1 MSLLRIRKPKT
12 RKGKK
17 VLLARE
23 PQLIESARIMLFLD
37 GRKCGGNVKLCM
49 KDLQTLKKPL
59 VKVLNRKNDITPFD
73 DPSSLEFLTM
83 KNNAALFSFGSTS
96 KKRPDNIILGRI
108 FENEVLDMFE
118 LGIKRYQAIS
128 EFKNEKIGAC
138 VKPCLVF
145 NGPKWAQTEEL
156 RRLRNL
162 FIDTFQREKVESI
175 RLQGIEHVLSFTVT
189 DDMNILMRSYRILL
203 KKSGQRTP
211 RIELE
216 EIGPS
221 VDFAIRRTK
230 IASEDLYKQARKQP
244 KQLKVGKKKNI
255 STDALGNTKGRV
267 HLGKQ
272 QTGSIQTRRVK
283 ALRKTPE
290 EKKDTRQRKKVA
302 LKAAAAEALANS
314 KGNPFSS

>member
-17 VLLARE
+17 ILMARE
-23 PQLIESARIMLFLD
+23 PQLIESARTMLFVD
-37 GRKCGGNVKLCM
+37 GRKCGGNVKQCM
-49 KDLQTLKKPL
+49 KDLNQLKKPL

-83 KNNAALFSFGSTS
+83 KNDAALFVFGSTS
-96 KKRPDNIILGRI
+96 KKRPDNIVLGRL

-128 EFKNEKIGAC
+128 EFKNDKIGAC

-145 NGPKWAQTEEL
+145 NGPQWAQTEEL

-162 FIDTFQREKVESI
+162 FIDTFHREKVESI
-175 RLQGIEHVLSFTVT
+175 RLQGVEHVMSFTVT
-189 DDMNILMRSYRILL
+189 DDMNILLRSYKILL
-203 KKSGQRTP
+203 KKSGQKTP

-221 VDFAIRRTK
+221 ADFAIRRTK

-244 KQLKVGKKKNI
+244 KQLKEGKKKNI
-255 STDALGNTKGRV
+255 STDALGNKKGRV
-267 HLGKQ
+267 HMGKQ
-272 QTGSIQTRRVK
+272 LTGSIQTRRVK

-290 EKKDTRQRKKVA
+290 EKKENRQKKKVA
-302 LKAAAAEALANS
+302 LKTAAAEALAAS
-314 KGNPFSS
+314 Q

>member
-23 PQLIESARIMLFLD
+23 PQLVEPARTMVFLD
-37 GRKCGGNVKLCM
+37 GRKCGGNVKQCM
-49 KDLQTLKKPL
+49 KDLQQLKKPL

-73 DPSSLEFLTM
+73 DPSSLEFLAM
-83 KNNAALFSFGSTS
+83 KNDAAQFAFGSTS
-96 KKRPDNIILGRI
+96 KKRPDNIVLGRI
-108 FENEVLDMFE
+108 FENEILDMFE
-118 LGIKRYQAIS
+118 LGIKRYLSIS
-128 EFKNEKIGAC
+128 DFKNEKIGTC

-162 FIDTFQREKVESI
+162 FIDTFHREKVESI

-189 DDMNILMRSYRILL
+189 DDMNILMRSYQILL
-203 KKSGQRTP
+203 KKSGQKTP

-221 VDFAIRRTK
+221 ADFSIRRTK
-230 IASEDLYKQARKQP
+230 IASEDLYKQSRKQP
-244 KQLKVGKKKNI
+244 KQLKVTKKKNI
-255 STDALGNTKGRV
+255 TTDGLGNTKGRV

-272 QTGSIQTRRVK
+272 ETGSIQTRRVK
-283 ALRKTPE
+283 ALKKTPE
-290 EKKDTRQRKKVA
+290 EKRADRQKKKVA
-302 LKAAAAEALANS
+302 LKAAAIEALTAS
-314 KGNPFSS
+314 G

>member
-1 MSLLRIRKPKT
+1 M
-12 RKGKK
+12 
-17 VLLARE
+17 LLARE
-23 PQLIESARIMLFLD
+23 PQLIESARTMLFVD
-37 GRKCGGNVKLCM
+37 GRKCAGNVKLCM
-49 KDLQTLKKPL
+49 KDLQQLKKPL

-83 KNNAALFSFGSTS
+83 KNDAALFSFGSTS
-96 KKRPDNIILGRI
+96 KKRPDNIVIGRI

-118 LGIKRYQAIS
+118 LGIKRYQSIS
-128 EFKNEKIGAC
+128 DFKNEKIGAC

-156 RRLRNL
+156 RRLRNF
-162 FIDTFQREKVESI
+162 FIDMFQREKVESI
-175 RLQGIEHVLSFTVT
+175 RLQGVEHVISFTVN
-189 DDMNILMRSYRILL
+189 DDMSILMRSYKILL
-203 KKSGQRTP
+203 KKSGQKTP

-221 VDFAIRRTK
+221 ADFSIRRTK
-230 IASEDLYKQARKQP
+230 IASEDLYKLARKQP
-244 KQLKVGKKKNI
+244 KQLRVTKKKNL

-283 ALRKTPE
+283 ALKKSPE
-290 EKKDTRQRKKVA
+290 EKRADRQKKKVA
-302 LKAAAAEALANS
+302 LKAAAVEALSATE
-314 KGNPFSS
+314 

>member
-17 VLLARE
+17 VLMARE
-23 PQLIESARIMLFLD
+23 PQLIEPARSMLFVD
-37 GRKCGGNVKLCM
+37 GRKCGGNVKQYM
-49 KDLQTLKKPL
+49 KDLHQLKKPL

-83 KNNAALFSFGSTS
+83 KNDTAMFSFGSTS
-96 KKRPDNIILGRI
+96 KKRPDNIIIGRI

-118 LGIKRYQAIS
+118 LGIRRYQAIA

-145 NGPKWAQTEEL
+145 NGPKWAQSEEL
-156 RRLRNL
+156 RRLRSM
-162 FIDTFQREKVESI
+162 FIDMFQREKVESI

-189 DDMNILMRSYRILL
+189 DDMNVLMRSYKILL
-203 KKSGQRTP
+203 KKSGQKTP

-221 VDFAIRRTK
+221 ADFSIRRTK
-230 IASEDLYKQARKQP
+230 IASEDLYKLARKQP
-244 KQLKVGKKKNI
+244 KQLKVTKKKNI
-255 STDALGNTKGRV
+255 STDILGNTKGRI

-283 ALRKTPE
+283 ALKKSPE
-290 EKKDTRQRKKVA
+290 EKRTDRQKKKVA
-302 LKAAAAEALANS
+302 LKAAAAEALAAAE
-314 KGNPFSS
+314 

>member
-23 PQLIESARIMLFLD
+23 PQLIESARSMLFVD
-37 GRKCGGNVKLCM
+37 GRKCSGNVKLCM
-49 KDLQTLKKPL
+49 RDLQQLKKPL
-59 VKVLNRKNDITPFD
+59 VKILHRKNDITPFD

-83 KNNAALFSFGSTS
+83 KNDTALFTFGSTS
-96 KKRPDNIILGRI
+96 KKRPDNILIGRI

-118 LGIKRYQAIS
+118 LGIKRYQSIA
-128 EFKNEKIGAC
+128 EFKNDKIGAC

-156 RRLRNL
+156 RRLRSM
-162 FIDTFQREKVESI
+162 FIDMFQREKVESI
-175 RLQGIEHVLSFTVT
+175 RLQGVEHVLSFTVT
-189 DDMNILMRSYRILL
+189 NDMSVLMRSYKILL
-203 KKSGQRTP
+203 KKSGQKTP

-221 VDFAIRRTK
+221 ADFSVRRTK
-230 IASEDLYKQARKQP
+230 IASEDLYKLARKQP
-244 KQLKVGKKKNI
+244 KQLRVTKKKNI
-255 STDALGNTKGRV
+255 STDPLGNTKGRV
-267 HLGKQ
+267 HMGKQ

-290 EKKDTRQRKKVA
+290 EKRENRQKKKVA
-302 LKAAAAEALANS
+302 LKAAALEALAAS
-314 KGNPFSS
+314 E